1 MQRRQS
7 ERIRRHPVR
16 YGIDEYV
23 DTAVD
28 SIQHHAYSICQ
39 IIEPQTMEE
48 ALAGDC
54 SKEWKQ
60 AADAEYASLLQNETW
75 DLVELPSGRQ
85 AIGSKWV
92 FKVKCGSD
100 WKVERFKARLVAKGY
115 AQKHGI
121 DYDETFS
128 PVVKFQSIRVLL
140 AFALQNDLLLHQM
153 DVVTAFLNGTLEEDI
168 YMQQPDGYLQQGK
181 EHLVCKLKKS
191 LYGLKQSPRCWNKVL
206 TEFLTSVSFVQSSA
220 DPCIYVQGGDCPI
233 VVAAYVDDLIIA
245 AKTEDEMKQVK
256 RLLQSRFMMT
266 DMGELHYFLGIVIT
280 YVVGESIELHQKQ
293 YSENMLKKYQ
303 LEDVKSVSTL
313 ADTNVRLQKNDG
325 VSKTVDPVVYQ
336 SMIGS
341 LLYAAVGTRP
351 DISHAVGVVSKFSS
365 KSSEAHLTAVKRIYR
380 YLKGSLDVTL
390 KYKKSG
396 DAQLIGYTDADY
408 AGDLDDRHSI
418 SGNLFLMSGGPVS
431 WFSKKQP
438 IVTLSTAE
446 AEYMYV
452 ALSTATQEATWIRQL
467 LSDFHV
473 PLEQAT
479 IIMEDNQGAI
489 CITRNPVTRTR
500 TKHIDIRYHY
510 IREALA
516 RGTINLQY
524 CPTETMVADILTK
537 PLPKAR
543 FEMLC
548 GIMGLQK

>member
-1 MQRRQS
+1 M
-7 ERIRRHPVR
+7 
-16 YGIDEYV
+16 
-23 DTAVD
+23 
-28 SIQHHAYSICQ
+28 
-39 IIEPQTMEE
+39 
-48 ALAGDC
+48 
-54 SKEWKQ
+54 
-60 AADAEYASLLQNETW
+60 
-75 DLVELPSGRQ
+75 
-85 AIGSKWV
+85 
-92 FKVKCGSD
+92 
-100 WKVERFKARLVAKGY
+100 ERFKARLVAKGY
-115 AQKHGI
+115 AQKQGI

-140 AFALQNDLLLHQM
+140 AFALENDLLLHQM

-168 YMQQPDGYLQQGK
+168 YMQQPDGYLQQGE

-206 TEFLTSVSFVQSSA
+206 TEFLTSVGFVQSSA
-220 DPCIYVQGGDCPI
+220 DPCIYVQGGDSPV

-245 AKTEDEMKQVK
+245 AKTEEEMQQVK
-256 RLLQSRFMMT
+256 QLLQSRFLMT
-266 DMGELHYFLGIVIT
+266 DMGELHYCLGIAIT
-280 YVVGESIELHQKQ
+280 YTVGESIELHQKQ
-293 YSENMLKKYQ
+293 YIEKMLKKYQ
-303 LEDVKSVSTL
+303 LEDVKPVSTP
-313 ADTNVRLQKNDG
+313 ADPNVRLRKDDS
-325 VSKTVDPVVYQ
+325 VSKAVDSVVYQ

-341 LLYAAVGTRP
+341 LLYAAVGTKP

-365 KSSEAHLTAVKRIYR
+365 KPTQAHLTAVKRIYR

-396 DAQLIGYTDADY
+396 DAQLIGYTDADF
-408 AGDLDDRHSI
+408 AGDLDDRHST

-446 AEYMYV
+446 AEYV
-452 ALSTATQEATWIRQL
+452 ALSTATQEATWIRRL

-473 PLEQAT
+473 PLEQPT

-489 CITRNPVTRTR
+489 CIARNPVTHTR

-510 IREALA
+510 IREALGE
-516 RGTINLQY
+516 GTIDLRY

-543 FEMLC
+543 FEMLR
-548 GIMGLQK
+548 GIMGLEK

>member
-1 MQRRQS
+1 
-7 ERIRRHPVR
+7 
-16 YGIDEYV
+16 
-23 DTAVD
+23 
-28 SIQHHAYSICQ
+28 
-39 IIEPQTMEE
+39 MEE

-54 SKEWKQ
+54 SEEWKH

-100 WKVERFKARLVAKGY
+100 GKVERFKARLVAKGY

-128 PVVKFQSIRVLL
+128 PVVKCQSIRVLL

-168 YMQQPDGYLQQGK
+168 YMQQPDGYLQPGK
-181 EHLVCKLKKS
+181 EHFVCKLKKS

-206 TEFLTSVSFVQSSA
+206 TEFLTSVGFVQSSA
-220 DPCIYVQGGDCPI
+220 DPCVYVQSGNCPI

-245 AKTEDEMKQVK
+245 TKTEKEMQQVK
-256 RLLQSRFMMT
+256 QLLQSRFMMT
-266 DMGELHYFLGIVIT
+266 DMGELHYCLGIAIIYT
-280 YVVGESIELHQKQ
+280 VGESIELHQKQ
-293 YSENMLKKYQ
+293 YIEKTLKKYH
-303 LEDVKSVSTL
+303 LEDVKPVSTP
-313 ADTNVRLQKNDG
+313 ADPNVRLRKDDG
-325 VSKTVDPVVYQ
+325 VSKAVNPVAYQ
-336 SMIGS
+336 SMVGS

-365 KSSEAHLTAVKRIYR
+365 TPTEAHLTAVKRIYR

-396 DAQLIGYTDADY
+396 DAQLIGFSDADY
-408 AGDLDDRHSI
+408 AGDLDDRRST
-418 SGNLFLMSGGPVS
+418 SGNLFLMSGGAVS

-446 AEYMYV
+446 AEYV
-452 ALSTATQEATWIRQL
+452 ALSTATQEAAWIRRL

-489 CITRNPVTRTR
+489 CIARNPVTQTR
-500 TKHIDIRYHY
+500 TKHIDVRYHY
-510 IREALA
+510 VREALA
-516 RGTINLQY
+516 EGTIDLQY

-543 FEMLC
+543 FEMLR

>member
-1 MQRRQS
+1 
-7 ERIRRHPVR
+7 
-16 YGIDEYV
+16 
-23 DTAVD
+23 
-28 SIQHHAYSICQ
+28 
-39 IIEPQTMEE
+39 ME
-48 ALAGDC
+48 
-54 SKEWKQ
+54 W
-60 AADAEYASLLQNETW
+60 
-75 DLVELPSGRQ
+75 
-85 AIGSKWV
+85 
-92 FKVKCGSD
+92 
-100 WKVERFKARLVAKGY
+100 FKARLVAKGY

-121 DYDETFS
+121 HYDKTFS
-128 PVVKFQSIRVLL
+128 PVVKFQSVRVLL

-153 DVVTAFLNGTLEEDI
+153 DVVTAFLNGTTEEDI

-233 VVAAYVDDLIIA
+233 VVAAYVDVLIIT
-245 AKTEDEMKQVK
+245 AKTEEEMQQVK
-256 RLLQSRFMMT
+256 QLFQSRFMMM
-266 DMGELHYFLGIVIT
+266 DMGELHNCLGIVIT
-280 YVVGESIELHQKQ
+280 YVVGELIELHQKQ
-293 YSENMLKKYQ
+293 YIEKMLKKYQ
-303 LEDVKSVSTL
+303 LEDVKSVSTP

-325 VSKTVDPVVYQ
+325 VSKAVDPVLYQ
-336 SMIGS
+336 SMIES

-365 KSSEAHLTAVKRIYR
+365 KPSEAHLTAVKRIYR
-380 YLKGSLDVTL
+380 YVKGSLDVTL

-396 DAQLIGYTDADY
+396 DAQLVGYTDVNYAD
-408 AGDLDDRHSI
+408 DLDDRHST

-446 AEYMYV
+446 AEYV
-452 ALSTATQEATWIRQL
+452 ALSTATQKATWIRQL
-467 LSDFHV
+467 LLDFHLQ
-473 PLEQAT
+473 LEQAT

-489 CITRNPVTRTR
+489 CIARNPMTRTR
-500 TKHIDIRYHY
+500 TKHIDICYHY
-510 IREALA
+510 VREALA
-516 RGTINLQY
+516 KGTINLQY
-524 CPTETMVADILTK
+524 CPMETMVADVLTK

-548 GIMGLQK
+548 GIIGLQK